1 MKWQGRGSKNIED
14 RRGIKA
20 AGGGLGLGAILLFLA
35 SIFFPDAVPLLRM
48 VGVGEQGSSG
58 QAPQVAPGQVA
69 QGDAQAQYISG
80 ALASTEQVWGELF
93 QEAGQRYPE
102 PILVLFSGSTPS
114 PCGMAEAASG
124 PFYCPADRKVY
135 LDLDFFR
142 VLSNQLGA
150 KGEFARAYVVAHEVA
165 HHVQNVTG
173 QIAKV
178 DQVRRGGNRIQTNQA
193 TVRLE
198 LQADCY
204 AGIWMR
210 RTHQNFGSL
219 EYGDLEE
226 ALQAAKQIGDDTLQ
240 SRSGRAVRP
249 ETFTHGTS
257 EQRQRWLMRGLETGE
272 LSNCDSFSPD
282 YDAL

>member
-20 AGGGLGLGAILLFLA
+20 AGGGLGLGAVLLFLA

-48 VGVGEQGSSG
+48 VGVGEQGSSS

-69 QGDAQAQYISG
+69 QSDAQAQYISG

-257 EQRQRWLMRGLETGE
+257 EQRQRWLMRGLESGE
-272 LSNCDSFSPD
+272 LRSCDSFSPD